1 MEYIDTETEN
11 YLVKE
16 IIETYTSKCKH
27 SFEMELEVFDSKG
40 WSKIITVEFNT
51 YEFLREL
58 DTNEIIKKLK
68 ENLKE
73 GIDQL

>member
-16 IIETYTSKCKH
+16 IIETYTSKGKH

-40 WSKIITVEFNT
+40 WSKIITLEFNT

-58 DTNEIIKKLK
+58 DTNEIIPILKK
-68 ENLKE
+68 NLKE

>member
-1 MEYIDTETEN
+1 MEDKS

-16 IIETYTSKCKH
+16 IVETYTNKGKH
-27 SFEMELEVFDSKG
+27 YFKMELEVFDEKG
-40 WSKIITVEFNT
+40 WSNIITVEFNA

-58 DTNEIIKKLK
+58 DTNEIIKTLK

>member
-1 MEYIDTETEN
+1 MEHTETEN

-16 IIETYTSKCKH
+16 IIETYTSKGKH
-27 SFEMELEVFDSKG
+27 YFEMELEVFDSKG
-40 WSKIITVEFNT
+40 WSKIIVLEFNS

-58 DTNEIIKKLK
+58 DTNEIIPTLKK
-68 ENLKE
+68 NLKE

>member
-1 MEYIDTETEN
+1 MEDKN

-16 IIETYTSKCKH
+16 IIETYTTKGKH
-27 SFEMELEVFDSKG
+27 YFQMELDVFDEFG
-40 WSKIITVEFNT
+40 GNGIITVEFNT